1 MLPEGADD
9 HQLKLAIQLSLQET
23 SKRIAKSTSADP
35 SIGGGIC
42 AEQEHSSDGNIITD
56 VAPKT
61 DDEENTDIASLIY
74 HKTSADLTV
83 DYFLK
88 SLAGRQIDLK
98 NLDPGSNLF
107 SPDGG
112 SEGSEVIWGCG
123 VSKTLADKELL
134 IGCGFKPCV
143 AEDGRFEIG
152 DIHENGCFNDVDEY
166 DETDSR
172 LLKRSHSTG
181 DLCTRGRRGP
191 MLGGVVGCGDEP
203 RFLYML
209 LTYAS
214 SITHLI
220 HLLINSLIQNMRADY
235 NNLRLILLYIINKDS
250 NVRH

>member
-1 MLPEGADD
+1 LGKILRQLNSVHILTAYFSKIHFNIILPFFSIVFQFIIDYVFYLLPVEGADD

-23 SKRIAKSTSADP
+23 TKRIAKSTSADP
-35 SIGGGIC
+35 SIGGSVC
-42 AEQEHSSDGNIITD
+42 VEQERSSDGNAVTD
-56 VAPKT
+56 GAPKT
-61 DDEENTDIASLIY
+61 DEENTDIASLIY

-98 NLDPGSNLF
+98 NLNPGPNLF

-134 IGCGFKPCV
+134 IGCGFKPCI

-191 MLGGVVGCGDEP
+191 MHGGVVGCGDEP
-203 RFLYML
+203 R
-209 LTYAS
+209 
-214 SITHLI
+214 
-220 HLLINSLIQNMRADY
+220 
-235 NNLRLILLYIINKDS
+235 
-250 NVRH
+250 